1 MLKPIATMSDKDIR
15 QMKRQLTQ
23 IQPGL
28 RQVFVNDIKSI
39 GKEAESPIK
48 AGIRQIKPLSGMQD
62 HYGQTSWNHGAK
74 PADSTTVRSRLTAG
88 GRSLTTSLLSV
99 RINSAA
105 VSIADMAGR
114 SGRSVGQGK
123 RNSGVTPVIRRTAS
137 GDLVAYA
144 RRTPADAGKK
154 FIANLNAVTGV
165 LKRSASRIA
174 WPSVERDLPQ
184 FERRIDKVI
193 ATYYQVANRKFD

>member
-1 MLKPIATMSDKDIR
+1 MLKPIATISDKDIR
-15 QMKRQLTQ
+15 QLKRQLTQ

-39 GKEAESPIK
+39 GREAESPIK
-48 AGIRQIKPLSGMQD
+48 SGIRQITPLSGMQD

-74 PADSTTVRSRLTAG
+74 PADSTTVRSRLAAG

-114 SGRSVGQGK
+114 SRRSVGQGK
-123 RNSGVTPVIRRTAS
+123 RNSGLTPVIRRTAS

-144 RRTPADAGKK
+144 RRTPPEAGKK

-165 LKRSASRIA
+165 LKRNASRIA
-174 WPSVERDLPQ
+174 WPAVERDLPQ
-184 FERRIDKVI
+184 FEKRIDKVI
-193 ATYYQVANRKFD
+193 ETYYRVANRKFD